1 MNYTDAIARCEFD
14 GAYLAY
20 PRSED
25 ENAFIASLIPNQNIW
40 IGVNDIDEE
49 GNFTSVHGFEVSYTK
64 WYTPS
69 GQPDNFEYDD
79 GFDEDGVQIIWSSDL
94 ISNGFWNDLPIKN
107 LLKFVCS
114 YDLTYNPIGNI
125 SKSNKGALSGALF
138 TLKNGCARKVTSLLS
153 LKL

>member
-1 MNYTDAIARCEFD
+1 MNYTDAIAQCEFD

-49 GNFTSVHGFEVSYTK
+49 GNFVSVDGLEVSYTK

-69 GQPDNFEYDD
+69 QPSQPDNFLTDD
-79 GFDEDGVQIIWSSDL
+79 GFDEDGVQILWGRESTWAWLD
-94 ISNGFWNDLPIKN
+94 SNGFWNDLSIKN
-107 LLKFVCS
+107 RLKFVCS
-114 YDLTYNPIGNI
+114 YDITYFPIGNI
-125 SKSNKGALSGALF
+125 SK
-138 TLKNGCARKVTSLLS
+138 
-153 LKL
+153 